1 MATTVTLWRMAYG
14 KLLLSPLSVVA
25 VYFVLLMVTLV
36 VLIVAYLLQ
45 WLITKLTGINTRP
58 VHRLQSR
65 IDSLISKQPAAAMA
79 MLAVP
84 VHGWYS
90 ALPLVMARELGQ
102 DGAPLWL
109 AQTCVILALAT
120 VTALF
125 FGAAHLNDVPNR
137 HRNLGTALVGATTVS
152 AYLYFLFEPDAA
164 IRSAR
169 VWKSM
174 AWAGLEMMLNS
185 D

>member
-1 MATTVTLWRMAYG
+1 MAYG

-25 VYFVLLMVTLV
+25 VYFVILMIALV

-45 WLITKLTGINTRP
+45 WLIMKFTGTKRKP
-58 VHRLQSR
+58 VHQLQSR
-65 IDSLISKQPAAAMA
+65 IDSLIAKQPAAVMA

-109 AQTCVILALAT
+109 TQTCAVLALAA

-125 FGAAHLNDVPNR
+125 FVAAHLHDVPSR
-137 HRNLGTALVGATTVS
+137 HRNIGTAVVGTSTVC
-152 AYLYFLFEPDAA
+152 AYLYFWFEPDSA
-164 IRSAR
+164 IHSAR
-169 VWKSM
+169 VWKTM